1 MKILEKC
8 LLKEIVNKIVG
19 NCNLT
24 LLNYEDQE
32 NTKQI
37 ENYFGL
43 LIPLKIVGLDNF
55 GKEKEV
61 NVILKLKPNKI
72 DDRMKAVLEY
82 LFETEHYLYSR
93 LVPMFRQFN
102 VNIDEIIPKC
112 YYADLQSENE
122 VIVLQDMTYKGYRR
136 FSGDGFMDYD
146 HVLVSLKTLAKFH
159 SFSYILLK
167 NGKKPDDDDMLK
179 QYTNTHPAEL
189 NLALKL
195 SLDNHIKYFNGNKY
209 EFIKSLRE
217 RYDLIRGGVVKG
229 QKCLV
234 YAHGDFWKENI
245 LLKYEAGKPIQAC
258 IVDFQTVQYMSA
270 SHDYLNFLISCTDT
284 ETRKEYFDEFL
295 TTYLSTVITTL
306 REIDV
311 EISSLKEDFKHDLGL
326 VAENCIIRS
335 FMAFAL
341 WCGLEEGGD
350 TLLTS
355 KNTINKS
362 QAISRFT
369 KIIGDVLDDLN
380 QMGLITL

>member
-8 LLKEIVNKIVG
+8 RLKEIVNKIVE

-24 LLNYEDQE
+24 LLTYEDQE
-32 NTKQI
+32 NIKQI

-43 LIPLKIVGLDNF
+43 LIPLNIVGLDNSD
-55 GKEKEV
+55 KEKEV
-61 NVILKLKPNKI
+61 NVMLKLKPNKM
-72 DDRMKAVLEY
+72 DDRMKAVLDY

-93 LVPMFRQFN
+93 LVPMFRQYN
-102 VNIDEIIPKC
+102 ISIDEIIPTC
-112 YYADLQSENE
+112 YYADLQLENE
-122 VIVLQDMTYKGYRR
+122 VIVLQDMTYK
-136 FSGDGFMDYD
+136 
-146 HVLVSLKTLAKFH
+146 
-159 SFSYILLK
+159 
-167 NGKKPDDDDMLK
+167 
-179 QYTNTHPAEL
+179 EL

-209 EFIKSLRE
+209 EFIKSLRK
-217 RYDLIRGGVVKG
+217 RYDLIRGDVVKG
-229 QKCLV
+229 TKCLV

-245 LLKYEAGKPIQAC
+245 LLKYEAGKPIHAC

-270 SHDYLNFLISCTDT
+270 SQDFLNFLISCTDT
-284 ETRKEYFDEFL
+284 ETRKEYFEEFL
-295 TTYLSTVITTL
+295 TIYLATVTTTL
-306 REIDV
+306 RENDV
-311 EISSLKEDFKHDLGL
+311 ELSSLKENFKHDLRL

-341 WCGLEEGGD
+341 WCGLEEGGE

-380 QMGLITL
+380 QVGLISL

>member
-8 LLKEIVNKIVG
+8 RLKEIVNKIVE

-24 LLNYEDQE
+24 LLTYEDQE
-32 NTKQI
+32 NIKQI

-43 LIPLKIVGLDNF
+43 LIPLNIVGLDNSD
-55 GKEKEV
+55 KEKEV
-61 NVILKLKPNKI
+61 NVMLKLKPNKM
-72 DDRMKAVLEY
+72 DDRMKAVLDY

-93 LVPMFRQFN
+93 LVPMFKQYN
-102 VNIDEIIPKC
+102 ISIDEIIPTC
-112 YYADLQSENE
+112 YYADLQLENE

-136 FSGDGFMDYD
+136 FSGDGFFDYD

-159 SFSYILLK
+159 SLSYILLK
-167 NGKKPDDDDMLK
+167 NGKKPDDDIILK
-179 QYTNTHPAEL
+179 PYTNTYPAEL

-209 EFIKSLRE
+209 EFIKSLRK

-229 QKCLV
+229 TECLV

-245 LLKYEAGKPIQAC
+245 LLKYEAGKPIHAC

-270 SHDYLNFLISCTDT
+270 SQDFLNFLISCTDT
-284 ETRKEYFDEFL
+284 ETRKEYFEEFL
-295 TTYLSTVITTL
+295 TIYLATVTTTL
-306 REIDV
+306 RENDV
-311 EISSLKEDFKHDLGL
+311 ELPSLKENFKHDLRL

-341 WCGLEEGGD
+341 WCGLEEGGE

-380 QMGLITL
+380 QVGLISL

>member
-8 LLKEIVNKIVG
+8 RLKEIVNKIVA
-19 NCNLT
+19 NCNLK
-24 LLNYEDQE
+24 LLTYEDQE

-37 ENYFGL
+37 ENYFGVL
-43 LIPLKIVGLDNF
+43 TPLKIVGLENS

-61 NVILKLKPNKI
+61 NVMLKLKPNQI

-93 LVPMFRQFN
+93 LIPMFRQYN
-102 VNIDEIIPKC
+102 VNIDEIIPNC
-112 YYADLQSENE
+112 YYADLEPGNE

-136 FSGDGFMDYD
+136 YSGDGFFDYD

-159 SFSYILLK
+159 SLSYILLK
-167 NGKKPDDDDMLK
+167 NGKKPDDDDILK
-179 QYTNTHPAEL
+179 PYTNTHPAEL

-217 RYDLIRGGVVKG
+217 RYDFIRGGVVKG
-229 QKCLV
+229 TKCFV

-270 SHDYLNFLISCTDT
+270 SQDFLNFLISCTDS
-284 ETRKEYFDEFL
+284 ETRKEYFEEFL
-295 TTYLSTVITTL
+295 TIYLATVITTL
-306 REIDV
+306 RQNDV
-311 EISSLKEDFKHDLGL
+311 EIPSLKEDFKHDLRL
-326 VAENCIIRS
+326 VAEHCIIRS

-341 WCGLEEGGD
+341 WCGLEEGGE

-355 KNTINKS
+355 INTINKS
-362 QAISRFT
+362 QAILRFT

-380 QMGLITL
+380 QVGLITL

>member
-8 LLKEIVNKIVG
+8 RLKEIVNKIVE

-24 LLNYEDQE
+24 LLTYEDQE
-32 NTKQI
+32 NIKQI

-43 LIPLKIVGLDNF
+43 LIPLNIVGLDNSD
-55 GKEKEV
+55 KEKEV
-61 NVILKLKPNKI
+61 NVMLKLKPNKM
-72 DDRMKAVLEY
+72 DDRMKAVLDY

-93 LVPMFRQFN
+93 LVPMFRQYN
-102 VNIDEIIPKC
+102 ISIDEIIPTC
-112 YYADLQSENE
+112 YYADLQLENE

-136 FSGDGFMDYD
+136 FSGDGFFDYD

-159 SFSYILLK
+159 SLSYILLK
-167 NGKKPDDDDMLK
+167 NGKKPDDDIILK
-179 QYTNTHPAEL
+179 PYTNTYPAEL

-209 EFIKSLRE
+209 EFIKSLRK
-217 RYDLIRGGVVKG
+217 RYDLIRGDVVKG
-229 QKCLV
+229 TKCLV

-245 LLKYEAGKPIQAC
+245 LLKYEAGKPIHAC

-270 SHDYLNFLISCTDT
+270 SQDFLNFLISCTDT
-284 ETRKEYFDEFL
+284 ETRKEYFEEFL
-295 TTYLSTVITTL
+295 TIYLATVTTTL
-306 REIDV
+306 RENDV
-311 EISSLKEDFKHDLGL
+311 ELSSLKENFKHDLRL

-341 WCGLEEGGD
+341 WCGLEEGGE

-380 QMGLITL
+380 QVGLISL

>member
-8 LLKEIVNKIVG
+8 RLKEIVNKIVQ
-19 NCNLT
+19 NCNLK
-24 LLNYEDQE
+24 LLTYEDQE

-37 ENYFGL
+37 ENYFGV
-43 LIPLKIVGLDNF
+43 LIPLKIVGLENS

-61 NVILKLKPNKI
+61 NVMLKLKPNKI

-93 LVPMFRQFN
+93 LIPMFRQYN

-112 YYADLQSENE
+112 YYADLEPGNE
-122 VIVLQDMTYKGYRR
+122 VIILQDMTYKGYRR
-136 FSGDGFMDYD
+136 YSGDGFFDYD

-159 SFSYILLK
+159 SLSYILLK
-167 NGKKPDDDDMLK
+167 NGKKPDDDDILRP
-179 QYTNTHPAEL
+179 YTNTHPAEL

-229 QKCLV
+229 TKCFV

-270 SHDYLNFLISCTDT
+270 SQDFLNFLISCTNS
-284 ETRKEYFDEFL
+284 ENRKEYFEEFL
-295 TTYLSTVITTL
+295 TIYLATVITTL
-306 REIDV
+306 RENYV
-311 EISSLKEDFKHDLGL
+311 EIPSLKEDFKHDLRL
-326 VAENCIIRS
+326 VAEHCIIRS

-341 WCGLEEGGD
+341 WCGLEEGGE

-355 KNTINKS
+355 INTINKS
-362 QAISRFT
+362 QAILRFT
-369 KIIGDVLDDLN
+369 KIIGDVLDDLD
-380 QMGLITL
+380 QVGLITL